1 MRLGRSAAVCCLAV
15 RLLTA
20 SQESGAACKN
30 QSYEN
35 RNQTDYGPLQV
46 ASVRG
51 VVKDPQGVS
60 IPKACVV
67 VFTEA
72 AHKLVATTQ
81 TDDRGKFGFN
91 DIPDGAY
98 RLVARYEGFSPA
110 NAKLRIERR
119 LQGQNKR
126 PMTVQM
132 RAAGL
137 DTSSFVELK

>member
-1 MRLGRSAAVCCLAV
+1 MCCLAV

-20 SQESGAACKN
+20 SQESGAGCKN

-35 RNQTDYGPLQV
+35 RNQTDYGPLRV

-60 IPKACVV
+60 IPKACVS

-72 AHKLVATTQ
+72 AHKLLATTQ
-81 TDDRGKFGFN
+81 TDDRGKFQFN
-91 DIPDGAY
+91 DVPDGVY
-98 RLVARYEGFSPA
+98 RLIAKYEGFSPA

-119 LQGQNKR
+119 SQKQNKR
-126 PMTVQM
+126 SLTVQM
-132 RAAGL
+132 RPASL
-137 DTSSFVELK
+137 DTSSFIELK

>member
-1 MRLGRSAAVCCLAV
+1 MCCLAV

-35 RNQTDYGPLQV
+35 RNQTDYGPLRV

-60 IPKACVV
+60 IPKACIG
-67 VFTEA
+67 VFSEA

-81 TDDRGKFGFN
+81 TDDRGKFEFN

-98 RLVARYEGFSPA
+98 RLVAKYEGFSPA
-110 NAKLRIERR
+110 NAKLRIERSS
-119 LQGQNKR
+119 QKQNKR
-126 PMTVQM
+126 SLTVQM
-132 RAAGL
+132 RAASL
-137 DTSSFVELK
+137 DTSSFIELK